1 MFVITGGGTG
11 GHLAI
16 VKALGQQLKKR
27 KIKVYYIGSMQGQD
41 RLWFEGSD
49 LFEKCYFLQT
59 TGVVNKS
66 GVAKILALFNH
77 LKALQEVCAI
87 FKAHKIKV
95 VISVGGFSAGPASIG
110 AIVFRKPLFI
120 HEQNAIKGRLN
131 QILTP
136 FARQVFSSFG
146 KEKTPYPLKQEVL
159 ESKRVRNKLE
169 TIIFIGGSQGA
180 KAINDLA
187 LQVSKE
193 LLQKGIKIIHQ
204 CGANDLGRVKQGY
217 EKQNILES
225 ITLFDFSKDII
236 KHLNQA
242 DVCVGR
248 SGASSVWENAALG
261 LPMLYVPYPYAA
273 QNHQVYNAKFFVDQ
287 DLGEMIL
294 QENLTKEKFFTFLD
308 FMTKQNLESISKRL
322 CEQVSQNGAE
332 VIIDMILDSIK

>member
-16 VKALGQQLKKR
+16 VKALGQELKKR
-27 KIKVYYIGSMQGQD
+27 KIKAYYIGSTKGQD
-41 RLWFEGSD
+41 KLWFEGSD

-66 GVAKILALFNH
+66 GFSKILALFNH
-77 LKALQEVCAI
+77 LKALKEVRAI
-87 FKAHKIKV
+87 FKAHKIKA

-110 AIVFRKPLFI
+110 AILLRVPLFI

-136 FARQVFSSFG
+136 FARKVFNSFG
-146 KEKTPYPLKQEVL
+146 KEKTPYPLKQEIL

-180 KAINDLA
+180 KAINDFA

-193 LLQKGIKIIHQ
+193 LLAKGIKIIHQ
-204 CGANDLGRVKQGY
+204 CGANDLERIKQAYQEQG
-217 EKQNILES
+217 ILES
-225 ITLFDFSKDII
+225 ITLFDFSKELVKYLKMADI
-236 KHLNQA
+236 
-242 DVCVGR
+242 CVGR
-248 SGASSVWENAALG
+248 AGASSVWESAALG

-273 QNHQVYNAKFFVDQ
+273 QNHQVYNARFFADKN
-287 DLGEMIL
+287 LGQMIL
-294 QENLTKEKFFTFLD
+294 QENLTKEALFSFLD
-308 FMTKQNLESISKRL
+308 SMGSDKLESISKL
-322 CEQVSQNGAE
+322 LIEQISQNGAE
-332 VIIDMILDSIK
+332 VIIDEILESLK